1 MRSWMAAVLM
11 VAGVWVLG
19 VAYVWA
25 DQKADQA
32 QPAVV
37 SPQTRPAE
45 SSKAVLGQEAP
56 GFALSDQDG
65 KRVSL
70 ADCAGKI
77 VVLEWVNPQCPYV
90 QRHYKN
96 QTMESL
102 AEKYRDKGVVWLAI
116 NTTASAVGKDN
127 KAWVEKYDLNYPILD
142 DHDGKVGRLYGAKTT
157 PHMFVIDRSGK
168 IVYKGAIDDD
178 PQAAKEHATNYVGEV
193 LAKLTAG
200 QEVAPRETKSYGCSV
215 KYAGK

>member
-1 MRSWMAAVLM
+1 MRTWQAAVLM
-11 VAGVWVLG
+11 VAGVWAVG

-25 DQKADQA
+25 DQKAGQA
-32 QPAVV
+32 APAVV

-45 SSKAVLGQEAP
+45 TAKAALGQAAP
-56 GFALSDQDG
+56 GFTLSDQNG

-70 ADCAGKI
+70 SDYAGKI

-116 NTTASAVGKDN
+116 NTTSSAAGKDN
-127 KAWVEKYDLNYPILD
+127 KAWVEKYSLSYPILD
-142 DHDGKVGRLYGAKTT
+142 DHGGKVGRLYGAKTT
-157 PHMFVIDRSGK
+157 PDMFVIDHSGK

-178 PQAAKEHATNYVGEV
+178 PQADQEHATNYVGET
-193 LAKLTAG
+193 LAKLTTG
-200 QEVAPRETKSYGCSV
+200 QSVTPRETKSYGCSV